1 MCSFKYKLLCNASNE
16 FLGQEHMILTTVSV
30 NDRNTEQTQGIK
42 NCTCSLLLS
51 CCVAWCNCCWF
62 FFLTS
67 CSATLISS
75 KVTPWV
81 DLRVSLTR
89 FAWAFLCVS
98 DSSSR
103 TGGTNDLHHI
113 TVCYGLICQLLTT
126 FWNGIIATVLERTR
140 YGFQSLPTAFS
151 LRLSNIWAFR
161 WPSQNLKP

>member
-1 MCSFKYKLLCNASNE
+1 MLLAVSLNRAFTTETQNNHEE
-16 FLGQEHMILTTVSV
+16 FH
-30 NDRNTEQTQGIK
+30 
-42 NCTCSLLLS
+42 CTCSLLLS

-103 TGGTNDLHHI
+103 TGGTNDLKHI
-113 TVCYGLICQLLTT
+113 TVSFGLIYKFCHLL
-126 FWNGIIATVLERTR
+126 FIATATVYSVLPHCVNCLALWITEYEIFIHFWDECRTENVW
-140 YGFQSLPTAFS
+140 YFTYWLC
-151 LRLSNIWAFR
+151 W
-161 WPSQNLKP
+161 